1 MIIHYLK
8 IAWRNLMKYKVQNA
22 VCIIGLAVGFV
33 CFALSTLWISYEL
46 TYDTSHRDA
55 NRLYMLYAPTSLSAS
70 GYSTGTSY
78 PVSTLL
84 KEQFPEVEAACA
96 FYREQ
101 LPVGVQEGETVE
113 THTLCADSC
122 FMNLFGISV
131 LSGSLDFL
139 HAEDKAALTP
149 DFAMR
154 LFGTQDVLGKE
165 IEIEEKIYTV
175 CALVSGVGTHSS
187 LSYGVWKGRDWT
199 PYYENWSDCSLD
211 VLIKLRNGETIA
223 SFQKKVAEY
232 ADRSSDERA
241 ASSLDKLLFV
251 SLPEYRYASFNEE
264 RGLELHYL
272 VLFSAVGALVI
283 LSSLFN
289 YLALFVSRMRM
300 RGREIELRMAC
311 GSSRFRLYLLL
322 AVEYLLLLLLVGLIG
337 MVLIELLL
345 PAFRKLSSVEGDVY
359 THALLYFIGLTLI
372 FMLCLIPFIR
382 YKSVRHSGR
391 RNLFR
396 KVSVFFQLTIGIL
409 FVFCLTVLLK
419 QVAYLRHTDIG
430 WNRENL
436 AVLSYVYPEEPFES
450 IAKKIEQLPV
460 VQESFKD
467 HFLLLPLKGVRI
479 GLRVNEWDGK
489 KEEAQPVD
497 MQIFFEDED
506 FLRFYGIQFV
516 EGRIPK
522 QGENDKIVINEAM
535 AKALGMHE
543 PLGKKMECGLIGV
556 RTIVGVVK
564 DFHTTPP
571 TVPVSPMAIVGKT
584 KLSISV
590 GKLNNLA
597 VRFQEGEWEELHQ
610 VVMRLMKKEYPDVKY
625 GFVNIADEYDKYLE
639 SEYALLKLLVFVS
652 VVCMLVSVFGVFF
665 LVTLT
670 CQQRRKEIAI
680 RKINGATVRDILLIF
695 AKEYFLLLTL
705 SAVVAFMVGYAVMRH
720 WLEQYVEQTV
730 INVWIYFLI
739 YIGMSMIVCLSIG
752 SRVWKAVRQNP
763 AEVIKEN
770 K

>member
-1 MIIHYLK
+1 M
-8 IAWRNLMKYKVQNA
+8 
-22 VCIIGLAVGFV
+22 
-33 CFALSTLWISYEL
+33 
-46 TYDTSHRDA
+46 
-55 NRLYMLYAPTSLSAS
+55 
-70 GYSTGTSY
+70 
-78 PVSTLL
+78 
-84 KEQFPEVEAACA
+84 
-96 FYREQ
+96 
-101 LPVGVQEGETVE
+101 
-113 THTLCADSC
+113 
-122 FMNLFGISV
+122 
-131 LSGSLDFL
+131 
-139 HAEDKAALTP
+139 
-149 DFAMR
+149 
-154 LFGTQDVLGKE
+154 
-165 IEIEEKIYTV
+165 
-175 CALVSGVGTHSS
+175 
-187 LSYGVWKGRDWT
+187 
-199 PYYENWSDCSLD
+199 D
-211 VLIKLRNGETIA
+211 VLIKLRSGETIA

-241 ASSLDKLLFV
+241 ASLLDKLLFV

-272 VLFSAVGALVI
+272 MLFSAVGALVI

-311 GSSRFRLYLLL
+311 GSSRFRLYLLF

-359 THALLYFIGLTLI
+359 AHALLYFIGLTLI
-372 FMLCLIPFIR
+372 SMLCLIPFIR

-479 GLRVNEWDGK
+479 GLRVNEWNGK

-497 MQIFFEDED
+497 MQVFFEDED
-506 FLRFYGIQFV
+506 FLRFYGIRLVQ
-516 EGRIPK
+516 GRIPK

-535 AKALGMHE
+535 VKALGMHE
-543 PLGKKMECGLIGV
+543 PLGKKIEGGIIGV

-571 TVPVSPMAIVGKT
+571 TVPVSSMAIVGAAGV
-584 KLSISV
+584 SFSV
-590 GKLNNLA
+590 GKMNNLA
-597 VRFQEGEWEELHQ
+597 VRFQEGKWEKLHQ
-610 VVMRLMKKEYPDVKY
+610 TVTRLMEKEYPDVKY
-625 GFVNIADEYDKYLE
+625 GFVNTADEYDKYLE

-652 VVCMLVSVFGVFF
+652 VVCMLVSVFGVFS

-695 AKEYFLLLTL
+695 AKEYLGLLTL
-705 SAVVAFMVGYAVMRH
+705 SAVVAFMVGYVVMRH
-720 WLEQYVEQTV
+720 WLEQYVEQTTV
-730 INVWIYFLI
+730 SAWIYFLI
-739 YIGMSMIVCLSIG
+739 YIGMGVIVCLSIG